1 MQSMKH
7 LFTDRILSE
16 ITPQAGWETMP
27 IPFSA
32 AVISPICPA
41 EKPMAVRKTD
51 RKLAAA
57 KQPL

>member
-1 MQSMKH
+1 M
-7 LFTDRILSE
+7 
-16 ITPQAGWETMP
+16 TPQVGWEMMP
-27 IPFSA
+27 TPFSA

-51 RKLAAA
+51 KKLAAA

>member
-1 MQSMKH
+1 MQSMKQR
-7 LFTDRILSE
+7 FTDRIRSE
-16 ITPQAGWETMP
+16 MTPQVGWEMMP
-27 IPFSA
+27 TPFRA